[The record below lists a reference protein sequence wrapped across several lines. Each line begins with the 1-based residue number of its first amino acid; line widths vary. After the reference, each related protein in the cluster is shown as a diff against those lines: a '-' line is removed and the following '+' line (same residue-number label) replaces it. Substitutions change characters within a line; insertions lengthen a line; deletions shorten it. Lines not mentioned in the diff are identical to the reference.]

1 MDKDHKSLL
10 DRKAEGRAAA
20 IKEKSTKFALEDI
33 LQTAP
38 STDIVVSEL
47 THVSAEVSEIVF
59 FLLGAMTIVEIVD
72 THRGFKLVTDNI
84 TTKNPRL
91 PPWVDIGRCCC
102 NSSKYWWCMESYWC
116 CYHYYAVDKWPSICS
131 ANNEGLL
138 ENSLPVSYICLDH
151 VKSLCGTT

>member
-1 MDKDHKSLL
+1 
-10 DRKAEGRAAA
+10 
-20 IKEKSTKFALEDI
+20 
-33 LQTAP
+33 
-38 STDIVVSEL
+38 
-47 THVSAEVSEIVF
+47 
-59 FLLGAMTIVEIVD
+59 MTIVEIVD

-91 PPWVDIGRCCC
+91 PPWVFSPRQLGIRHSHDFSVAEISTSVRVSEFKSALVIAFLMIVEEKTFNRVCESSKFVVSFSNYLEDIGRCCC